1 MLHTCTLPG
10 PGAILQIMMLFVP
23 PLLGHD
29 GDQLL
34 FIMAT
39 AMTLSALFKC
49 LTVLNGYCRTLFRI
63 QVLFRHLCF
72 FHNFAGNRPVSET
85 PRSSS

>member
-10 PGAILQIMMLFVP
+10 PDAILQIMMLFVP
-23 PLLGHD
+23 PLLGHH

-39 AMTLSALFKC
+39 SMILSVWSKSRLYEMDTAGHFSESKFSSGIFAFLTTLQEI
-49 LTVLNGYCRTLFRI
+49 G
-63 QVLFRHLCF
+63 Q
-72 FHNFAGNRPVSET
+72 
-85 PRSSS
+85 

>member
-39 AMTLSALFKC
+39 AMTICFVQISDCIKWILQDTFQNPSSLQASLLFSQ
-49 LTVLNGYCRTLFRI
+49 LCRK
-63 QVLFRHLCF
+63 
-72 FHNFAGNRPVSET
+72 
-85 PRSSS
+85 